1 MYFRPATQGK
11 EVEEDDTDQPEYMG
25 SCEEDDIL
33 YAGGAETSRGRRDD
47 TFIYSPIGAATRNTE
62 EVAKSKFE
70 KVYQEQLY

>member
-1 MYFRPATQGK
+1 M
-11 EVEEDDTDQPEYMG
+11 EEDDTDEPEYMG

-33 YAGGAETSRGRRDD
+33 YAGGAEMSMEECDD

-70 KVYQEQLY
+70 IVYQEQLY